1 MELLDLGSGV
11 VTPPWLPLVLVLVLL
26 VVIGFLYW
34 NMRRNLNRIDFEQD
48 PAPQQPSSP
57 TD

>member
-26 VVIGFLYW
+26 AVIGFLYW
-34 NMRRNLNRIDFEQD
+34 NMRRNLDRIDFEQD

>member
-26 VVIGFLYW
+26 AVIGFLYW
-34 NMRRNLNRIDFEQD
+34 NMRRNLDRIDFEHD